1 MVESLLN
8 VLETRFTPERITLHI
23 ELTPGDVVAFELPI
37 EEAGKKLSM
46 VANYAASIFGVRVA
60 PLPPSP
66 NGATPPNM
74 DAYIRDEVGRGSA
87 RAVKVLEGELARA
100 RSSGDP
106 AAIAKAEAVLAGVK
120 EKMARAQQ
128 PAKPSEGHAPVAA

>member
-60 PLPPSP
+60 PLPP
-66 NGATPPNM
+66 NGTPAMP
-74 DAYIRDEVGRGSA
+74 DANSARNQEEVKRGSA
-87 RAVKVLEGELARA
+87 RALQVFEGELTRA
-100 RSSGDP
+100 KASGDP
-106 AAIAKAEAVLAGVK
+106 RAIARADASLAAVK
-120 EKMARAQQ
+120 DRIARVS
-128 PAKPSEGHAPVAA
+128 PSEVKQ